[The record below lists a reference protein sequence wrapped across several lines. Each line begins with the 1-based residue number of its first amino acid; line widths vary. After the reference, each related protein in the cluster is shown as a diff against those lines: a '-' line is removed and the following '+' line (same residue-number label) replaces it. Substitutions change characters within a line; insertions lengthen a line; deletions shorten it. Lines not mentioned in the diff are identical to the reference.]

1 MYYCMMSIKNSTIA
15 ILIVLAGVGIIF
27 IDHDY
32 SWIISAVFIGV
43 GTGLFFWKD
52 KNTGDE
58 ENK

>member
-1 MYYCMMSIKNSTIA
+1 MSIKNSTIA
-15 ILIVLAGVGIIF
+15 ILTVLAGVGIIF
-27 IDHDY
+27 IDHEY
-32 SWIISAVFIGV
+32 SWFISAVFIGV

>member
-1 MYYCMMSIKNSTIA
+1 MYCCMMSIKNSTIA

-43 GTGLFFWKD
+43 GTGLFYWKD
-52 KNTGDE
+52 KNSGNE
-58 ENK
+58 EN

>member
-1 MYYCMMSIKNSTIA
+1 MYCCMMSIKNSTIA

-43 GTGLFFWKD
+43 GTGLFYWKD
-52 KNTGDE
+52 KNTGNE
-58 ENK
+58 EN

>member
-1 MYYCMMSIKNSTIA
+1 MMSIKNSTIA

-43 GTGLFFWKD
+43 GTGLFYWKD
-52 KNTGDE
+52 KNTGNE
-58 ENK
+58 EN